1 MKPNLNFES
10 LFDSTYRS
18 LLTKKYQFQE
28 SAAATESFNRAIVLD
43 SSEIPLA
50 PQEQYELQRSI
61 RPIFGKSGINTSPIG
76 THPNFISL
84 ENTDGDTQN
93 HYTCTLF
100 VDIKGSTRL
109 SLLYPLEEV
118 FTFKNAVI
126 KTCIESV
133 RALDGHVHRIM
144 GDAVMAFFAQQEGDK
159 EDSIANAINCSVT
172 LRMMLE
178 EGIKPWMEKK
188 GFDGKDFA
196 FRVGCDFGDD
206 EQVLWGSYGYSGV
219 GEVSATGLQVDMASK
234 LQNLAKKNQTM
245 LGQSIIEY
253 IDFPDYYLRT
263 KTIEKDGQFISQPFV
278 TPNLTRNDGTS
289 INYLMK
295 LTQYEKLIELSPLPI
310 HIRERITQRITQQ
323 SVIGNPLIEYK
334 CYTVD
339 DSNNQREY
347 ISVSKFLEKNI
358 SLRFELAAMTNG
370 RLKFPLTV
378 VFTKT
383 NHGTQARKN
392 NEDKTYQPTIKILSN
407 PTSSYSHSPQ
417 RKVLIDEATLYRG
430 LHTMQCMVKDSEN
443 RIIFRDWI
451 GVMIK

>member
-133 RALDGHVHRIM
+133 RA
-144 GDAVMAFFAQQEGDK
+144 
-159 EDSIANAINCSVT
+159 
-172 LRMMLE
+172 
-178 EGIKPWMEKK
+178 
-188 GFDGKDFA
+188 
-196 FRVGCDFGDD
+196 
-206 EQVLWGSYGYSGV
+206 
-219 GEVSATGLQVDMASK
+219 
-234 LQNLAKKNQTM
+234 
-245 LGQSIIEY
+245 
-253 IDFPDYYLRT
+253 
-263 KTIEKDGQFISQPFV
+263 
-278 TPNLTRNDGTS
+278 
-289 INYLMK
+289 
-295 LTQYEKLIELSPLPI
+295 
-310 HIRERITQRITQQ
+310 
-323 SVIGNPLIEYK
+323 
-334 CYTVD
+334 
-339 DSNNQREY
+339 
-347 ISVSKFLEKNI
+347 
-358 SLRFELAAMTNG
+358 
-370 RLKFPLTV
+370 
-378 VFTKT
+378 
-383 NHGTQARKN
+383 
-392 NEDKTYQPTIKILSN
+392 
-407 PTSSYSHSPQ
+407 
-417 RKVLIDEATLYRG
+417 
-430 LHTMQCMVKDSEN
+430 
-443 RIIFRDWI
+443 
-451 GVMIK
+451 

>member
-1 MKPNLNFES
+1 MKSNLNFES

-18 LLTKKYQFQE
+18 LLIKKHHFQE
-28 SAAATESFNRAIVLD
+28 SVIATESLNRSIVLD
-43 SSEIPLA
+43 NSGIPLA

-61 RPIFGKSGINTSPIG
+61 RPIFGKSEINSSPIG

-109 SLLYPLEEV
+109 SLLYPLEKV

-126 KTCIESV
+126 KTCIESI

-144 GDAVMAFFAQQEGDK
+144 GDAVMAFFAQREGDK

-253 IDFPDYYLRT
+253 IDFPSYYLRT
-263 KTIEKDGQFISQPFV
+263 KTVEQDGISIEQSFV

-289 INYLMK
+289 LNYLMK
-295 LTQYEKLIELSPLPI
+295 LTQYEKLLELSPLPT
-310 HIRERITQRITQQ
+310 HVRERITQQN
-323 SVIGNPLIEYK
+323 VIGNPLIEYK

-339 DSNNQREY
+339 DSNNQKEY
-347 ISVSKFLEKNI
+347 ISVSKFLEKRV
-358 SLRFELAAMTNG
+358 SLKFELCAITSS

-378 VFTKT
+378 SFTKT
-383 NHGTQARKN
+383 NHGKEARKN
-392 NEDKTYQPTIKILSN
+392 DEEKTYQSTIKKLLN
-407 PTSSYSHSPQ
+407 PISSYSHSSQ
-417 RKVLIDEATLYRG
+417 RKVSIEESTLYRG
-430 LHTMQCMVKDSEN
+430 LHTMKCVVHDSEG
-443 RIIFRDWI
+443 RMIFRDWI
-451 GVMIK
+451 GVMVK